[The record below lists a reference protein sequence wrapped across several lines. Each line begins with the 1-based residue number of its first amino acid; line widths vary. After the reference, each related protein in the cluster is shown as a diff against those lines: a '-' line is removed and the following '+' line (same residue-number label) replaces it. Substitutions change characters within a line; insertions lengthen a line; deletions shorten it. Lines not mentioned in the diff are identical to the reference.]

1 MRRAWMGGT
10 SGHPGIT
17 GQVPS
22 FTSSKCR
29 FGGERVSEATPVAIV
44 HASRLIRDGT
54 RDLLA
59 HQSGIRL
66 VGTFGSA
73 GEVLQEPPVG
83 EHVLLYDLSTARQ
96 DGPAV
101 MMELHQR
108 LPQARML
115 MFNVVDDDQAI
126 IECVRVGASGC
137 ILQDASLE
145 DLLTAIRSVALGTPH
160 SSPRVITSLFAYV
173 ASLQAG
179 EERPRPFPLTKR
191 EEQIL
196 ELMAEGLSN
205 KEIAQR
211 LYLQPQTVKNY
222 VHLILQKLD
231 LRSRLDVIKLLRSG
245 KHR

>member
-1 MRRAWMGGT
+1 MT
-10 SGHPGIT
+10 
-17 GQVPS
+17 
-22 FTSSKCR
+22 
-29 FGGERVSEATPVAIV
+29 EATPVAIV
-44 HASRLIRDGT
+44 LASRLIRDGT
-54 RDLLA
+54 VDLLA
-59 HQSGIRL
+59 HQPGIRV

-73 GEVLQEPPVG
+73 RDVLQRPPTG
-83 EHVLLYDLSTARQ
+83 PHVLLFDLSTARQ

-108 LPQARML
+108 VPHARIL
-115 MFNVVDDDQAI
+115 MFNVMDDDQAI

-137 ILQDASLE
+137 ILQDASLG

-179 EERPRPFPLTKR
+179 DERMRPVPLTKR

-196 ELMAEGLSN
+196 EFMAEGLSN
-205 KEIAQR
+205 KEIGQR

-231 LRSRLDVIKLLRSG
+231 LRNRLDVIKLLRSG
-245 KHR
+245 KHQ